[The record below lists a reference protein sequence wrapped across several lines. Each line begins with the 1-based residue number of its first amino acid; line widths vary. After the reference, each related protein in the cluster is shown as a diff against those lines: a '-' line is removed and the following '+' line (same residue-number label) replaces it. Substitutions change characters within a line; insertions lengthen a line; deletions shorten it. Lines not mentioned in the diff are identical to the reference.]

1 VHAKKGLNI
10 RDFASINELVV
21 LANLESLNSILI
33 RNNIDKDERFSQL
46 KDIASLQKKSMD
58 EKNFLKALKKI
69 SDDVYIN
76 YSDKKN
82 LNNENN

>member
-1 VHAKKGLNI
+1 LNI

-33 RNNIDKDERFSQL
+33 RNKIEKAERFRQL
-46 KDIASLQKKSMD
+46 KDIATLQKKALD
-58 EKNFLKALKKI
+58 EKDFLKALKKI

-82 LNNENN
+82 LNEEND